1 MLAAPS
7 LPRQPPGPPATTLR
21 HRWLLP
27 SVCQPSRQVGCC
39 VASCLHSFIPPLP
52 ETQKPKSSGFYS
64 YSLPL
69 PRGVT
74 LSTKHRREGC
84 RQVPP
89 SECLHQALKERGK
102 G

>member
-52 ETQKPKSSGFYS
+52 ETQKPKSSGILFLLTTITQGGDS
-64 YSLPL
+64 
-69 PRGVT
+69 
-74 LSTKHRREGC
+74 
-84 RQVPP
+84 
-89 SECLHQALKERGK
+89 
-102 G
+102 